1 MRTELPDLP
10 LLLRELNRLELR
22 NGILYRTRQ
31 EGGNTL
37 YQLVLPEELREMVL
51 MSLHDNMSHM
61 GKDRTLDL
69 VRARFYW
76 PRMASD
82 IEKRIKTCNRC
93 ERRKTLPEKA
103 TPLVNIM
110 TTRPLELVC
119 MDFLSIE
126 PDRSNTKDI
135 LVITD
140 HFTKYAVAIL
150 TPNQKARTVAKHLWV
165 RVRVRTV

>member
-1 MRTELPDLP
+1 M
-10 LLLRELNRLELR
+10 
-22 NGILYRTRQ
+22 
-31 EGGNTL
+31 
-37 YQLVLPEELREMVL
+37 
-51 MSLHDNMSHM
+51 
-61 GKDRTLDL
+61 

-93 ERRKTLPEKA
+93 ARRKTLPEKA

-126 PDRSNTKDI
+126 LDRSNTKDI

-150 TPNQKARTVAKHLWV
+150 TPNQKARTKHLWV